1 MKLFITIFLIFIAS
15 SSLYA
20 GTIFCSTK
28 DLATADILSEEKID
42 FLDFSSFPIIL
53 PIVNDYSYSL
63 FKLDF
68 NDNGDIHYNLSS
80 TTDYENQVV
89 ESNLKTSDFKK
100 KIQFKTTSISSYS
113 LNLDTLYTK
122 CEWNP

>member
-1 MKLFITIFLIFIAS
+1 M
-15 SSLYA
+15 YA